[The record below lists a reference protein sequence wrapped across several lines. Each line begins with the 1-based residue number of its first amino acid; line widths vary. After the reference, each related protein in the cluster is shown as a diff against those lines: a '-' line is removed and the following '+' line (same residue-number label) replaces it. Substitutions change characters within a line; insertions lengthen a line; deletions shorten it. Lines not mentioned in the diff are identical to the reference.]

1 MTAPAWGGIRC
12 DPAAFNQKG
21 KGLTMPTHKSIL
33 RDVKRA
39 YQRLDDARALLEE
52 ILEDTRDATQD
63 EGTGPVPNLE
73 EIMIALD
80 EDIQSWIGALHPIS
94 EDMLDWAGRDDD

>member
-1 MTAPAWGGIRC
+1 
-12 DPAAFNQKG
+12 
-21 KGLTMPTHKSIL
+21 MPTHISIL

-52 ILEDTRDATQD
+52 ILEDTREATQD
-63 EGTGPVPNLE
+63 EGTGPVPNLV
-73 EIMIALD
+73 EIMDDLHD
-80 EDIQSWIGALHPIS
+80 TIGDWLEAMHPIS

>member
-1 MTAPAWGGIRC
+1 
-12 DPAAFNQKG
+12 
-21 KGLTMPTHKSIL
+21 MPTHISIL

-52 ILEDTRDATQD
+52 ILEDTREATQD

-73 EIMIALD
+73 EIMDDLHD
-80 EDIQSWIGALHPIS
+80 TIGDWLEAMHPIS

>member
-1 MTAPAWGGIRC
+1 
-12 DPAAFNQKG
+12 
-21 KGLTMPTHKSIL
+21 MPTHKSIL

-52 ILEDTRDATQD
+52 ILEDTREATQD
-63 EGTGPVPNLE
+63 DGTGLVPNLE
-73 EIMIALD
+73 EIMDDLRD
-80 EDIQSWIGALHPIS
+80 TIGDWLGAMHPIS